1 MHLLQRL
8 VARVARNPSYKRSRA
23 IVKTSGTT
31 SQGFTSVSR
40 RRLAN
45 PAGAGAL
52 KALLRWDGSYHRT
65 DAGGTIA
72 PGAAI
77 WEELK
82 TKLEARLLGP
92 MGPAAYGL
100 SIAPSQ
106 NHQFDTSTGEAAALR
121 LLGPRGYARAA
132 ESAADTLRQRFGSAD
147 PRDWRLPR
155 PGYEVVVQGAGS
167 APDLMFFD
175 RGSWEQSVA
184 LGRRGH

>member
-1 MHLLQRL
+1 M
-8 VARVARNPSYKRSRA
+8 
-23 IVKTSGTT
+23 KTSGTT